1 MTKSQNKKRN
11 RCENHL
17 FQ

>member
-11 RCENHL
+11 RGKNQL